1 MPLRIEIFVASK
13 DKVHKVGC
21 DTCVLKC
28 ASRDL
33 VELTPEILIHQ
44 LEVTYGVNIVVE
56 LNAYDTG
63 NPSMILDRM
72 NQIYEDNDVKRRV
85 NPVLIKPLMSR
96 IWPSIVVDGKIVSE
110 GALLDLNQ
118 LRTHIDKL
126 ASQD

>member
-1 MPLRIEIFVASK
+1 MSARIEIFAASK

-21 DTCVLKC
+21 STCVLKC
-28 ASRDL
+28 ASRDQ

-44 LEVTYGVNIVVE
+44 LEATYGVNIVVE

-85 NPVLIKPLMSR
+85 NSVLIKPLMSR
-96 IWPSIVVDGKIVSE
+96 IWPLIVVDGKIISE
-110 GALLDLNQ
+110 GTLLDLNQ
-118 LRTHIDKL
+118 IRNHIDTP
-126 ASQD
+126 